1 LAQNHT
7 EWTLGELAQIVG
19 GQLFGPQGLVIRRAV
34 PAGYDDSEGITFAES
49 EGYLRIVEASSVG
62 AVLLSEEM
70 RESEKP
76 HIRCANPR
84 QAFGRILALSWRD
97 LPLPEGVHST
107 AIIAYDVKI
116 GATARVG
123 PYAIVEEGTV
133 IEDDVKVFPFCYVGP
148 GCVLKSG
155 VRLYPHVILYRS
167 VFLGERTVVH
177 SGAVLGADGFGYF
190 WDGEKHRKV
199 PQVGEVIIGED
210 CEIGS
215 LTTIDKA
222 TAGATRVGLGTKIDN
237 LVQIGHNVEI
247 GEHTVLAGQ
256 VGISGSTRIG
266 SRVTMAGQVGVGDH
280 VTIADDVLLG
290 GQSGVDADITRPGRY
305 WGTPAVPFT
314 EAARIAVLL
323 RTLPDI
329 AKRLKRLEE
338 ELKRL
343 K

>member
-1 LAQNHT
+1 MAQNHT
-7 EWTLGELAQIVG
+7 EWTLGELAEIVG
-19 GQLFGPQGLVIRRAV
+19 GQLFGPEGMVIRRPV
-34 PAGYDDSEGITFAES
+34 PAGYDDPEGITFAES
-49 EGYLRIVEASSVG
+49 EAYLKVVEASSVG
-62 AVLLSEEM
+62 AVILSQEM
-70 RESEKP
+70 RDCDKP
-76 HIRCANPR
+76 HIRCTNAR

-97 LPLPEGVHST
+97 LPLSEGIHPT
-107 AIIAYDVKI
+107 AIVADGVKI
-116 GATARVG
+116 GATARIG
-123 PYAIVEEGTV
+123 PYTIIEEGTV

-155 VRLYPHVILYRS
+155 VRLYPHVTLYRS

-222 TAGATRVGLGTKIDN
+222 TAGATRVGMGTKIDN

-247 GEHTVLAGQ
+247 GEHVVLAGQ
-256 VGISGSTRIG
+256 VGISGSSRIG
-266 SRVTMAGQVGVGDH
+266 NRVTMAGQVGIGDH
-280 VTIADDVLLG
+280 VTITDDVQLG
-290 GQSGVDADITRPGRY
+290 GQSGVDDDITKPGKY
-305 WGTPAVPFT
+305 WGTPALDFT
-314 EAARIAVLL
+314 EAARIALLL
-323 RTLPDI
+323 RRLPNI
-329 AKRLKRLEE
+329 VQRLKQIEE

>member
-1 LAQNHT
+1 LAQDHT

-19 GQLFGPQGLVIRRAV
+19 GQLFGPPGLTIRRPV
-34 PAGYDDSEGITFAES
+34 PAGYQDPEGITFAES
-49 EGYLRIVEASSVG
+49 EGYLRIAEDSSVG
-62 AVLLSEEM
+62 AVIVSENM
-70 RESEKP
+70 RECTKP
-76 HIRCANPR
+76 HIRCSNPR

-97 LPLPEGVHST
+97 LPLPEGVHPT
-107 AIIAYDVKI
+107 AILADGVRI
-116 GATARVG
+116 GATARIGAYVV
-123 PYAIVEEGTV
+123 IEEGTIV
-133 IEDDVKVFPFCYVGP
+133 EDDVKVFPFCYVGP
-148 GCVLKSG
+148 GCVLKAG
-155 VRLYPHVILYRS
+155 VRLYPHVVLYRS
-167 VFLGERTVVH
+167 VYLGERTVVH

-222 TAGATRVGLGTKIDN
+222 TAGETRVGRGTKIDN

-266 SRVTMAGQVGVGDH
+266 DRVTMAGQVGVGDH
-280 VTIADDVLLG
+280 VTIANDVRLG
-290 GQSGVDADITRPGRY
+290 GQSGVENDIREPGSY
-305 WGTPAVPFT
+305 WGTPAVQFT
-314 EAARIAVLL
+314 EAARIALLL
-323 RTLPDI
+323 RKLPEML
-329 AKRLKRLEE
+329 KRIKRLEE
-338 ELKRL
+338 ELKRQ

>member
-1 LAQNHT
+1 MAQDHT

-19 GQLFGPQGLVIRRAV
+19 GQLFGPAGLTIRRPV
-34 PAGYDDSEGITFAES
+34 PAGYDDPEGITFAES
-49 EGYLRIVEASSVG
+49 EAYLRLVEASSVG
-62 AVLLSEEM
+62 AVILSEEM
-70 RESEKP
+70 RQCDKP
-76 HIRCANPR
+76 HIRCANAR

-97 LPLPEGVHST
+97 LPLPEGVHPT
-107 AIIAYDVKI
+107 AIVAEEVKVA
-116 GATARVG
+116 ATARIG
-123 PYAIVEEGTV
+123 PYAIVEQGAV
-133 IEDDVKVFPFCYVGP
+133 IEEDVKVFPFCYVGP
-148 GCVLKSG
+148 GCVLKAG

-222 TAGATRVGLGTKIDN
+222 TAGATRIGTGTKIDN

-256 VGISGSTRIG
+256 VGISGSARIG

-290 GQSGVDADITRPGRY
+290 GQSGVDTDVTESGKY
-305 WGTPAVPFT
+305 WGTPALEFT
-314 EAARIAVLL
+314 EAARITVLL
-323 RTLPDI
+323 RKLPDI
-329 AKRLKRLEE
+329 VKRLKRIED